1 MKIMVYL
8 LADLCVSLIL
18 ALLLRQFVCL
28 LAYVKGHSMRDTLQN
43 GEIVF
48 ALRRKLHGE
57 LRRFDVV
64 LCRYPNRKQLFVKR
78 IVGLPGETICIDE
91 EGILQIDGAAV
102 AEDFP
107 RRKNL
112 RAMTERIV
120 GEGEYFVL
128 GDNRPASRD
137 SRTVGPIP
145 RDRIIAVVK
154 CVVFP
159 FGKIRR
165 IR

>member
-1 MKIMVYL
+1 MKILYYL
-8 LADLCVSLIL
+8 LADLAVSLIL

-91 EGILQIDGAAV
+91 EGVLLVDGAAV

-107 RRKNL
+107 HRKNL
-112 RAMTERIV
+112 RPMTERIV
-120 GEGEYFVL
+120 EKDAYFVL

-137 SRTVGPIP
+137 SRTVGAIS
-145 RDRIIAVVK
+145 REMIVAVVK